1 MKKLILIPFLA
12 GLLMNCTPKHVDN
25 PSYKVLEHFKSKV
38 VEGEVTQLIHKKSG
52 AKLVLIKNKDQART
66 FMAAFKTPPYDDT
79 GLFHIF
85 EHAVLAGSRLHPSKS
100 NFSKVAKSSVGSF
113 INAMTGSVNTY
124 YPFITRDP
132 KDFDN
137 LLSVYMDSVFFP
149 KVTTDPRIIKREG
162 WRYEVHP
169 ETKKMSINGIV
180 FSEMKGAF
188 SNPRRLLWLN
198 LYRTLL
204 PQTPY
209 AYSSGGLPEKI
220 ATLKFEQ
227 IVEAHKKYYHP
238 QNSLIFLYGDV
249 DFPKTLATI
258 DRDFLSHF
266 NKDKKFKS
274 PEITLQKSFD
284 TSKPSIVK
292 TGYPGHKQP
301 KKDFVAKGYVLGK
314 LTPVEK
320 DAIYV
325 LLDAF
330 VSNNIAPLKLRILK
344 EGVATSVSYRYLEGD
359 DNAVAFVF
367 EGTEGAK
374 INVLEDI
381 LQEEI
386 EKVIQQGLNPEFLT
400 SVLNKFEFSE
410 KEKNSNSSHKGLF
423 LSRVITNHW
432 TYPDQSLSQK
442 LDFISQFKELRNLLN
457 KKHFVKA
464 AFRKHFKQNI
474 RFRWL
479 VMEPDPKIS
488 EKFNA
493 TIEEKVAAALKV
505 KPLEEYEKEDQLYR
519 KWVSAEEP
527 QEIISK
533 TPLLKLSDLKA
544 DEQPIPFNKSKPDT
558 YEIIEYPQSTNGISY
573 INLFFDLKGV
583 EESNLKKLK
592 FFTYLLQKTNTENYS
607 FQKLSREI
615 DTYIGRLNFYISTYQ
630 PVKKIEQFK
639 SFLVVELRF
648 LDENRTKSI
657 NLLKELLAYS
667 RFSPKDRAHN
677 LISELKTKMN
687 NSITYRATDLAYGAA
702 TKSFFPNHGG
712 FRDEIAGGTFEEYI
726 LKSKIDPDQITPKF
740 KNILTNIFNQ
750 NRLHLVT
757 ITAEKAQLNILK
769 ENLAS
774 LKDSLPSHGSKDQ
787 EWTFSKQKNY
797 EAYIIP
803 GEVQYVTEAASF
815 KEQGLEYSGALE
827 VYSKYLTSY
836 FLHPRL
842 REQSGAYSA
851 WSQVSRTGLWTMHT
865 YRDPNL
871 KKSFDIFSRSVDFMS
886 KEKIDYEKLTPTILG
901 SLKEFYRDRSV
912 FAKTHQMTRLYLSD
926 LSWDDYMK
934 SKKEALETKPED
946 FDKITRI
953 LGLALK
959 NSKKAAAG
967 NSEKIKKEAPFFK
980 HTFSFL

>member
-1 MKKLILIPFLA
+1 MKKLILIPLLA

-25 PSYKVLEHFKSKV
+25 PSYKVSGHFKSKV
-38 VEGEVTQLIHKKSG
+38 VDGEVTQLIHKKSG
-52 AKLVLIKNKDQART
+52 AKLVLIKNKDQAQT

-85 EHAVLAGSRLHPSKS
+85 EHAVLAGSRLYPSKS
-100 NFSKVAKSSVGSF
+100 NFFNVVRSSVASF
-113 INAMTGSVNTY
+113 INAMTSSVSTL

-137 LLSVYMDSVFFP
+137 LLSIYMDSVFFP

-180 FSEMKGAF
+180 FNEMKGAF
-188 SNPRRLLWLN
+188 SGPHRLLWLN

-209 AYSSGGLPEKI
+209 AYSSGGLPKKI

-238 QNSLIFLYGDV
+238 QNSLIFLYGDI
-249 DFPKTLATI
+249 DFPKALTTI

-266 NKDKKFKS
+266 NKDKKFKP
-274 PEITLQKSFD
+274 PEITLQKDFD

-292 TGYPGHKQP
+292 AGYPGHKQP

-330 VSNNIAPLKLRILK
+330 VSNDIAPLKLRTLK
-344 EGVATSVSYRYLEGD
+344 EGVATSVSYRYLKGD
-359 DNAVAFVF
+359 DNAVALVF

-374 INVLEDI
+374 LNTLEDI
-381 LQEEI
+381 LQDEI

-400 SVLNKFEFSE
+400 SILNKFEFSY
-410 KEKNSNSSHKGLF
+410 KETNSNSNHKGLF
-423 LSRVITNHW
+423 LGRVITDHW
-432 TYPDQSLSQK
+432 FYPDESLSQK
-442 LDFISQFKELRNLLN
+442 LDFISQFKKLRNLLN
-457 KKHFVKA
+457 KKHFAKA
-464 AFRKHFKQNI
+464 AFQKHFKQNTH
-474 RFRWL
+474 FRWL

-493 TIEEKVAAALKV
+493 TIEEKVAAALKL

-533 TPLLKLSDLKA
+533 TPLLKLSDLKT
-544 DEQPIPFNKSKPDT
+544 DEQPIPFHKSKTDT
-558 YEIIEYPQSTNGISY
+558 YEMIEYPQSTNGISY

-583 EESNLKKLK
+583 EESNLKNLKL
-592 FFTYLLQKTNTENYS
+592 FTYLLKKTNTENYS

-615 DTYIGRLNFYISTYQ
+615 NTYIGHLDFDINIYQ
-630 PVKKIEQFK
+630 SFKKTEQFK
-639 SFLVVELRF
+639 PFLVVKLRF

-667 RFSPKDRAHN
+667 RFSPKDRAHD

-687 NSITYRATDLAYGAA
+687 NSISYRAMSLANKAA
-702 TKSFFPNHGG
+702 RKNFFPSQGAFN
-712 FRDEIAGGTFEEYI
+712 DEIKGGTFEEYI
-726 LKSKIDPDQITPKF
+726 LKSKIDPDEITVKF

-757 ITAEKAQLNILK
+757 VTAEKAQLNILK
-769 ENLAS
+769 ENLAG
-774 LKDSLPSHGSKDQ
+774 LKNSLPSHGSKDQ
-787 EWTFSKQKNY
+787 KWTFSKQKNY

-815 KEQGLEYSGALE
+815 KAQGLEYSGALE

-836 FLHPRL
+836 FLHPRI
-842 REQSGAYSA
+842 REQSGAYGA
-851 WSQVSRTGLWTMHT
+851 WNYMSRNGLWTMQT
-865 YRDPNL
+865 FRDPNL

-901 SLKEFYRDRSV
+901 SLKVFYRDRSV
-912 FAKTHQMTRLYLSD
+912 SEKTYRMTYLHLSD

-934 SKKEALETKPED
+934 TKKEILETKPED

-953 LGLALK
+953 LRVALK
-959 NSKKAAAG
+959 NSKKAVAG
-967 NSEKIKKEAPFFK
+967 NSEKIKKEGSFFK
-980 HTFSFL
+980 STFSFL